1 MDKIV
6 IIDGNNIAHAMYHSA
21 KKIAWRSDKS
31 DDMSFL
37 ENMTYH
43 TFFNKLFSFIKNFK
57 NAHYVIAWDAK
68 GSTKWRK
75 EQLKA
80 YKANR
85 VHTDEVKDVLFAAM
99 DNLRKVLEYFPIYQM
114 HVEGYEA
121 DDIIYQISA
130 NMDKEYE
137 IVIISTDQDMQQI
150 PQQFNA
156 KQYNPIKK
164 DFVVVPDDYDICVY
178 KALTGDSSDN
188 IPGIKGIG
196 HKTAEKIARKMF
208 GNEVNYENVRP
219 HLKTDEQANDFLLFY
234 SIINIANKPTINDL
248 KIDWEYILNKKEI
261 NAEYIKAFFMKYRM
275 KSHLGSFEKNKKLL
289 MEYVNS

>member
-6 IIDGNNIAHAMYHSA
+6 LIDGNNIAHAMYHSA
-21 KKIAWRSDKS
+21 KKIAWRSKKT
-31 DDMSFL
+31 DDMSFI

-68 GSTKWRK
+68 GATKWRK
-75 EQLKA
+75 EQLEG

-85 VHTDEVKDVLFAAM
+85 VHTDEMRDVLFTAM
-99 DNLRKVLEYFPIYQM
+99 DNLREVLEYFPIYQM

-121 DDIIYQISA
+121 DDIIYQISSK
-130 NMDKEYE
+130 MDKSYD

-164 DFVVVPDDYDICVY
+164 DFAIIPEDYDICVY

-208 GNEVNYENVRP
+208 GDEVNYENVRP
-219 HLKTDEQANDFLLFY
+219 HLKTDKQANDFLTFY
-234 SIINIANKPTINDL
+234 NVINIANKPSIHDL
-248 KIDWEYILNKKEI
+248 DIDWEYILNKKEI
-261 NAEYIKAFFMKYRM
+261 NTDYIKAFFMKYRM